1 MSLGVL
7 FHNVFEQVKAKVPEI
22 TGFAVSFTGFIL
34 GMDLLNVINGLLQTV
49 VLIGSIAVSVITF
62 QYMRDKRKKLKEGG
76 NNDFA
81 K

>member
-1 MSLGVL
+1 MSLGIL

-34 GMDLLNVINGLLQTV
+34 GMDLLNVINGILQTV

-62 QYMRDKRKKLKEGG
+62 QYMRDKRRSLKNE
-76 NNDFA
+76 NNSNRNG
-81 K
+81 

>member
-7 FHNVFEQVKAKVPEI
+7 LHNVFENVKAKVPEI

-62 QYMRDKRKKLKEGG
+62 QYMRDKRRNLKNE
-76 NNDFA
+76 NNSNRNG
-81 K
+81 